1 MATNLTDGNNCIQSG
16 LRADI
21 MRCSMEGK
29 NLLQSAN
36 SLYVGAGEPVSKG
49 NTYIPK
55 TEELRVKSGDFF
67 YSDGGQLK
75 NGNKLSDTN
84 FSASINYSN
93 LRYTWDQYKIQDCN
107 FDSNTIYEGLE
118 LRNSNFSSDIN
129 YSINFFKDGS
139 SFASVGNAGQLKLT
153 TSNDSMNMYLFF
165 FPTGGTLYQGKVS
178 ITVPNQPT
186 FYYSFY
192 SSSAQS
198 INNLQSFAETALFLY
213 FSDSSIKMYFPIFP
227 TGVVPGTYTEK
238 VASYVMNSTFTV
250 IYYSEQ
256 GYYLARSGLEGD
268 GMWPDDKLT
277 ISCKTADYRRI
288 L

>member
-1 MATNLTDGNNCIQSG
+1 MATNLTDSNNCIQSG

-36 SLYVGAGEPVSKG
+36 SLYVGAGELVSKG
-49 NTYIPK
+49 NTHIPK
-55 TEELRVKSGDFF
+55 TEELRVESGDFF
-67 YSDGGQLK
+67 YSDGVQLK

-93 LRYTWDQYKIQDCN
+93 LKYTWDQYKIQDCN
-107 FDSNTIYEGLE
+107 FDSDRIYEGLE
-118 LRNSNFSSDIN
+118 LCNSNFSSGIN
-129 YSINFFKDGS
+129 YSINFFKNGES
-139 SFASVGNAGQLKLT
+139 VASVGNAGKLRLT
-153 TSNDSMNMYLFF
+153 TWSDSMDMYLFF
-165 FPTGGTLYQGKVS
+165 SPTGGTLYQGKVS

-192 SSSAQS
+192 SSSARQ

-213 FSDSSIKMYFPIFP
+213 SSNSLGKTYFPIFP
-227 TGVVPGTYTEK
+227 TGVVPGTYSE
-238 VASYVMNSTFTV
+238 VISSYVMNSIFMVT
-250 IYYSEQ
+250 YSPAQ
-256 GYYLARSGLEGD
+256 GYYLSRSGMNGD
-268 GMWPDDKLT
+268 GKWSDDKLA
-277 ISCKTADYRRI
+277 ISCKAADYRRI